1 MPFDPAA
8 STAPNFRAT
17 IALRRVTL
25 VIWGPWLAAGVQ
37 LPALLRQRGDHD
49 SMLADLSVLED
60 DRGIARE
67 LVVDVLSGDS
77 PEARYSLLRWATA
90 AGYERVWLPDDVV
103 EIGDDSLI
111 GGLARTRCRT
121 CGARFESAS
130 ADFWVVV
137 RCSGAFP
144 VTCSLC
150 GADLPQATVRRRAG
164 FRGPVTRRNATAFA
178 DPSRR

>member
-1 MPFDPAA
+1 MPLDPAA
-8 STAPNFRAT
+8 SSGPNYRAT
-17 IALRRVTL
+17 ITPRRLTL
-25 VIWGPWLAAGVQ
+25 VMWGPWLAAGVP
-37 LPALLRQRGDHD
+37 LLALLRQRGHD
-49 SMLADLSVLED
+49 EPMLADLSVLED

-67 LVVDVLSGDS
+67 LVVDVLGGDS
-77 PEARYSLLRWATA
+77 PDGRSSLLYWATA

-121 CGARFESAS
+121 CGGRYESSS
-130 ADFWVVV
+130 ADFWVTV
-137 RCSGAFP
+137 RCNGAFS

-164 FRGPVTRRNATAFA
+164 FRGPVTRRNATTIV
-178 DPSRR
+178 DPARR